1 MALLKALCWALI
13 LINFTN
19 ICLVRSSSYQINT
32 LAKIGGL
39 KSYCAC
45 IAKAICLSI
54 LDKHGQLNLEKM
66 TSCVFVYQLKYNFQ
80 REITLKTFSLDINE
94 CD

>member
-1 MALLKALCWALI
+1 MLRRNVTFNKHIQPYETGLFMALLKALCWALI

-39 KSYCAC
+39 K
-45 IAKAICLSI
+45 
-54 LDKHGQLNLEKM
+54 
-66 TSCVFVYQLKYNFQ
+66 
-80 REITLKTFSLDINE
+80 
-94 CD
+94 